1 MNPAGIDPKWVFYL
15 GILVTI
21 QTAIGQGAVP
31 LTNMMPEVWI
41 PFVKGWSQ
49 FLGRP
54 ARPLPA
60 VMDQGELGSAAPRTA
75 SPARCAT
82 R

>member
-15 GILVTI
+15 GILVTV

-31 LTNMMPEVWI
+31 LTNMMPEMWI

-49 FLGRP
+49 FLGFIGTTVMT
-54 ARPLPA
+54 ALSGFSSKSAGPL
-60 VMDQGELGSAAPRTA
+60 VK
-75 SPARCAT
+75 
-82 R
+82 